1 MTGSD
6 QSVVS
11 NQVFWTGLHR
21 VEVIRFA
28 QPVDEE
34 YWVKKLVPDRC
45 LETYTCFDFIEDPKG
60 LKLHH
65 LYVNWKE
72 RGAVDYSPLWKAAVN
87 GAQDTHSVPALG
99 THNSLPT
106 VGVLWWIAPGESLS
120 FSADVASTLHKRV
133 YGVMPSAAW
142 VRNLP
147 RGAIDCT
154 PLARTNS
161 DARVRTVRV
170 EVGEGDD
177 HGFVEL
183 MVGEWVPE
191 RFVVVGVSG

>member
-1 MTGSD
+1 MSTD

-28 QPVDEE
+28 QPVDED

-45 LETYTCFDFIEDPKG
+45 METYTCFDFIEDPKG
-60 LKLHH
+60 LKLNH

-72 RGAVDYSPLWKAAVN
+72 RRAVDYSNWANNPEWANSHSPLPVSAAV
-87 GAQDTHSVPALG
+87 
-99 THNSLPT
+99 
-106 VGVLWWIAPGESLS
+106 LWYIARGESLS

-147 RGAIDCT
+147 KGAKKKI
-154 PLARTNS
+154 A
-161 DARVRTVRV
+161 
-170 EVGEGDD
+170 VGEGGDE
-177 HGFVEL
+177 GFVEL

-191 RFVVVGVSG
+191 RFVVMGNPFINN

>member
-45 LETYTCFDFIEDPKG
+45 METYTCFDFLEDPKG

-72 RGAVDYSPLWKAAVN
+72 RGAVDYSNWVN
-87 GAQDTHSVPALG
+87 SDS
-99 THNSLPT
+99 SLPVT
-106 VGVLWWIAPGESLS
+106 VGVLWFIAPGESLS

-142 VRNLP
+142 VRKMP
-147 RGAIDCT
+147 AGAKDF
-154 PLARTNS
+154 
-161 DARVRTVRV
+161 
-170 EVGEGDD
+170 EVGEGADQ
-177 HGFVEL
+177 GIL
-183 MVGEWVPE
+183 TLKIGEWVPE
-191 RFVVVGVSG
+191 RFVVVGNPSAINHETHEQLEKVSAKSEREKS